1 MTAILE
7 KSQIINM
14 FEDSKSNNAS
24 YSFGINWGKVE
35 MQKRNFL
42 GIKTKKVA
50 SDIDLDFTCVM
61 FDSQKK
67 AIDWIYSPKYN
78 SWLIQN
84 NFPLGKFQSKDGAF
98 KHHDDTSNEDSEHKK
113 VINVNPEKISEEV
126 YTVFFY
132 LNIDVKKTKQTDFS
146 LVDSIELK
154 INHPEIDKTLSE
166 FKIQPNSNK
175 KNKGT
180 LVLGKLYRENGT
192 WKFMAMDKAIDEK
205 RFIRFTRGF

>member
-7 KSQIINM
+7 KSQAINI
-14 FEDSKSNNAS
+14 FEDSKSNDVS
-24 YSFGINWGKVE
+24 YTFGINWGKVE

-42 GIKTKKVA
+42 GIKTRKVS

-98 KHHDDTSNEDSEHKK
+98 KHYDKSSNENSDYKK
-113 VINVNPEKISEEV
+113 LIEVDPAKISDDI
-126 YTVFFY
+126 YTIFFY
-132 LNIDVKKTKQTDFS
+132 LNIDARSAKQTDFS

-154 INHPEIDKTLSE
+154 INRPEIDKTLSE
-166 FKIQPNSNK
+166 FKIQPNNNK

-180 LVLGKLYRENGT
+180 LVLGKLYRDNGS

>member
-7 KSQIINM
+7 KSQAINI
-14 FEDSKSNNAS
+14 FEDPKSNDVS
-24 YSFGINWGKVE
+24 YTFGINWGKVE

-42 GIKTKKVA
+42 GIKTRKVS

-67 AIDWIYSPKYN
+67 AVDWIYSPKYN

-84 NFPLGKFQSKDGAF
+84 NFPLGKSQSKDGAF
-98 KHHDDTSNEDSEHKK
+98 KHYDKSSNENSDYKK
-113 VINVNPEKISEEV
+113 LIKVDPKKISADI
-126 YTVFFY
+126 YTIFFY
-132 LNIDVKKTKQTDFS
+132 LNIDAKSMKQTDFS
-146 LVDSIELK
+146 LVNSIQFK
-154 INHPEIDKTLSE
+154 IDKPENNKTISE
-166 FKIQPNSNK
+166 FSIFPNNNK

-180 LVLGKLYRENGT
+180 LVLGKLYRDNGS